1 MKEAFTAPFT
11 PECCPSVT
19 LGTGLRS
26 ALVLTGT
33 GKIPYSTLVGNEL
46 LKKMLSVYPS
56 YSYKIYSDYISIYY
70 ITSSVQLFKEILL

>member
-1 MKEAFTAPFT
+1 MPMLKSENKVLALPLTACVTVGQSLHFLAAAPFFMKEAFTAPFT

-33 GKIPYSTLVGNEL
+33 GKIPYSTLVGN
-46 LKKMLSVYPS
+46 
-56 YSYKIYSDYISIYY
+56 
-70 ITSSVQLFKEILL
+70 